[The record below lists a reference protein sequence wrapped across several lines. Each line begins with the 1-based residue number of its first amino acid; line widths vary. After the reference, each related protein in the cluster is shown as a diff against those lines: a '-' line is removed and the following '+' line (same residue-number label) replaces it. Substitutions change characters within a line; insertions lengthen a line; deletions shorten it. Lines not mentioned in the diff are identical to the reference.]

1 LLKIVL
7 AIYFKLLAGL
17 FAFVFCQTLNA
28 QQIIWANKNNI
39 DKRTD
44 FTKVIGQN
52 KYGLYI
58 LKHKNSSF
66 RRYFILEH
74 FDKRMNLL
82 KSKTFKIPNA
92 ELEKII
98 VHKKGIVFF
107 SKEFSKGYSYKL
119 TMQSID
125 SNFNEQP
132 PKTIVSSQNFN
143 DETVGFRIEYN
154 SEKNRFLVWYMLEG
168 EGKTILKYHLITH
181 NQVLKE
187 GQTTISH
194 PLSELYVGDAML
206 DDTGNLFMIYSQ
218 SEKFK
223 SKVAEDFRHY
233 IFCLNI
239 KTNHSTNN
247 RINNP
252 ETFVTGYKLSYNQE
266 HNTMSAFGLFGIKDE
281 EENKGYFMI
290 RINCR
295 DFEIIYSVFNDID
308 RKTVGNIIGLK
319 YEQKGENLSKFK
331 IKKLVPKAD
340 GGLLVITERSFVT
353 TQSDIFYVNN
363 IPQSSYAKIFNNDE
377 VLILSL
383 DSAGMPEWT
392 DVVVKNQ
399 SSINDGGFYN
409 GIVVMVNDDNFS
421 ILYNDRLSANADIIQ
436 VTYTHQ
442 GIHSKKILLNN
453 EQYYALVIPSEY
465 SQVSNNSIVIPIN
478 QNRDYTYIKLLY

>member
-1 LLKIVL
+1 MKIVL
-7 AIYFKLLAGL
+7 SPYFKLFHALTIFL
-17 FAFVFCQTLNA
+17 FCQTLHG

-52 KYGLYI
+52 KFGLYV

-74 FDKRMNLL
+74 FDKKMNLL

-107 SKEFSKGYSYKL
+107 TKEFSKGYSYKL
-119 TMQSID
+119 TMQGID
-125 SNFNEQP
+125 SGFNEQP
-132 PKTIVSSQNFN
+132 AKTIVSSQSFN

-154 SEKNRFLVWYMLEG
+154 PDKSRFIVWYLLES
-168 EGKTILKYHLITH
+168 EGKTIVKYHLLDH
-181 NQVLKE
+181 QQVIKE
-187 GQTTISH
+187 GQSVIDH
-194 PLSELYVGDAML
+194 ALSELYLGDAIV
-206 DDTGNLFMIYSQ
+206 DDTGNLYMIYSH

-223 SKVAEDFRHY
+223 SKEASDFRHY
-233 IFCLNI
+233 MYCLDIFSGESKSKL
-239 KTNHSTNN
+239 
-247 RINNP
+247 INNP
-252 ETFVTGYKLSYNQE
+252 ETFVTGYKLSYNPR
-266 HNTMSAFGLFGIKDE
+266 HRTVSGFGLFGTRDE
-281 EENKGYFMI
+281 DDNKGYFLLQI
-290 RINCR
+290 DCKTFEVIN
-295 DFEIIYSVFNDID
+295 SVFNDID
-308 RKTVGNIIGLK
+308 RKIVANIIGLK
-319 YEQKGENLSKFK
+319 FEQKGENLSKFK

-340 GGLLVITERSFVT
+340 GGLLVITERSFIT

-383 DSAGMPEWT
+383 DSTGKAEWT

-409 GIVVMVNDDNFS
+409 GIIIMVNDDSFS

-436 VTYTHQ
+436 VTYNHKGAHT
-442 GIHSKKILLNN
+442 KKILLNN

-465 SQVSNNSIVIPIN
+465 SQVSNNSIVLPIN
-478 QNRDYTYIKLLY
+478 QNRDFTYIKLLY